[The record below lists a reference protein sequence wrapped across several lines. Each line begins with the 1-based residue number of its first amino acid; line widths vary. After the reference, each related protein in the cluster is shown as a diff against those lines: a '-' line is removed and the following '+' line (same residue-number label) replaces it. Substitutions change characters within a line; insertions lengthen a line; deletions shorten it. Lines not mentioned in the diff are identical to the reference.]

1 MISSESKKGKKLHIE
16 FLRFFC
22 IWLVMFTH
30 TSTAGFSLY
39 LLRPESF
46 FFPFYIAV
54 PFWVKTA
61 VPIFFMISGALLL
74 KRKNR
79 SLSSLRNEYG
89 DLHKLFLSSPLL
101 IIFIFTTDLIY
112 HSLDT
117 SLNFYVDVFVKY
129 GHSVLFSLYLYWIS
143 PYAPTLENTRPPY
156 DKSAFLILNC
166 P

>member
-74 KRKNR
+74 KKEETISVIFKKRIWR
-79 SLSSLRNEYG
+79 
-89 DLHKLFLSSPLL
+89 FAQ
-101 IIFIFTTDLIY
+101 IIFIFSLI
-112 HSLDT
+112 
-117 SLNFYVDVFVKY
+117 N
-129 GHSVLFSLYLYWIS
+129 YLYF
-143 PYAPTLENTRPPY
+143 YHG
-156 DKSAFLILNC
+156 LNLSFFGH
-166 P
+166 

>member
-74 KRKNR
+74 KKEEPISVIFKKRIWR
-79 SLSSLRNEYG
+79 
-89 DLHKLFLSSPLL
+89 FAQ
-101 IIFIFTTDLIY
+101 IIF
-112 HSLDT
+112 
-117 SLNFYVDVFVKY
+117 
-129 GHSVLFSLYLYWIS
+129 LFSLINYLYF
-143 PYAPTLENTRPPY
+143 YHG
-156 DKSAFLILNC
+156 LNLMYNLLL
-166 P
+166 

>member
-61 VPIFFMISGALLL
+61 VPILYDF
-74 KRKNR
+74 R
-79 SLSSLRNEYG
+79 SAPSQKGR
-89 DLHKLFLSSPLL
+89 
-101 IIFIFTTDLIY
+101 TDLC
-112 HSLDT
+112 HL
-117 SLNFYVDVFVKY
+117 
-129 GHSVLFSLYLYWIS
+129 
-143 PYAPTLENTRPPY
+143 
-156 DKSAFLILNC
+156 
-166 P
+166 

>member
-1 MISSESKKGKKLHIE
+1 MISSESKRGKKLHIE

-61 VPIFFMISGALLL
+61 VPIFFMISGA
-74 KRKNR
+74 
-79 SLSSLRNEYG
+79 
-89 DLHKLFLSSPLL
+89 
-101 IIFIFTTDLIY
+101 
-112 HSLDT
+112 
-117 SLNFYVDVFVKY
+117 
-129 GHSVLFSLYLYWIS
+129 
-143 PYAPTLENTRPPY
+143 
-156 DKSAFLILNC
+156 
-166 P
+166 

>member
-74 KRKNR
+74 KKEEPISVIFKKRIWRFAQNIIEELRPIREKRAYYEAHPEEVDKILIEGTEKARKVAK
-79 SLSSLRNEYG
+79 ETM
-89 DLHKLFLSSPLL
+89 KKVKKAMM
-101 IIFIFTTDLIY
+101 
-112 HSLDT
+112 LDY
-117 SLNFYVDVFVKY
+117 FEED
-129 GHSVLFSLYLYWIS
+129 
-143 PYAPTLENTRPPY
+143 
-156 DKSAFLILNC
+156 
-166 P
+166 

>member
-89 DLHKLFLSSPLL
+89 DLHKSFLSSPLL

-117 SLNFYVDVFVKY
+117 SLNFLRWCIRQIWPQRTIFFIFILD
-129 GHSVLFSLYLYWIS
+129 FSLCSHSGEYSSAIWQIS
-143 PYAPTLENTRPPY
+143 FSYT
-156 DKSAFLILNC
+156 
-166 P
+166 

>member
-74 KRKNR
+74 KKEEPISVIFKKRIWR
-79 SLSSLRNEYG
+79 
-89 DLHKLFLSSPLL
+89 FAQ
-101 IIFIFTTDLIY
+101 IIFIFSLINYLYFTTDLIY

-117 SLNFYVDVFVKY
+117 SLNFLRWCIRQIWPQRTIFFIFILD
-129 GHSVLFSLYLYWIS
+129 FSLCSHSGEYSSAIWQIS
-143 PYAPTLENTRPPY
+143 FSYT
-156 DKSAFLILNC
+156 
-166 P
+166 

>member
-1 MISSESKKGKKLHIE
+1 MISSESKKGKILHIE

-46 FFPFYIAV
+46 
-54 PFWVKTA
+54 
-61 VPIFFMISGALLL
+61 
-74 KRKNR
+74 
-79 SLSSLRNEYG
+79 
-89 DLHKLFLSSPLL
+89 SPLL

-117 SLNFYVDVFVKY
+117 SLNFL
-129 GHSVLFSLYLYWIS
+129 H
-143 PYAPTLENTRPPY
+143 
-156 DKSAFLILNC
+156 
-166 P
+166 